1 MEDDLWGKTTYGG
14 RQPLLKDDLG
24 WKTTFSERRPVVE
37 DDLQWKTTFSGRR
50 PLLDSCMMPTLLC
63 GIFEVRRDNLMRIEK
78 EIHENNFFG
87 NHHTLLQAKT

>member
-1 MEDDLWGKTTYGG
+1 MDERIHFMDTSFGG

-50 PLLDSCMMPTLLC
+50 PLLDPCML
-63 GIFEVRRDNLMRIEK
+63 
-78 EIHENNFFG
+78 ENILNFMYHFLGTAGFG
-87 NHHTLLQAKT
+87 AYILIRG